1 MKKYTWPSALLLSL
15 VLSLGGCGKP
25 SAEAQLQKAREYAA
39 KGEKKAAIIEFK
51 NLLADYPENA
61 DARRQLGQLYLE
73 SGETDAALIELK
85 KAVEHGADKVGT
97 ASTLA
102 RALLAKGDHLKALE
116 YLDPKKMPEADTA
129 PALIVLRGHAF
140 AMRGMFDDATRLY
153 QAALKIDPKYADA
166 SIGLARVAVMQRQP
180 EQAMTLLD
188 GVLAHSPSSVDALL
202 MKGDLLRRKGE
213 RDAAIQLYERAL
225 AADKGKDQAY
235 LSLIAMAIEADQL
248 PKARA
253 YLTDLQKVSAN
264 NLYARHLEAVILLR
278 EKQPDQ
284 ALAKILEVLKLAPAL
299 PASNLLAA
307 NIEYSKGMYQQ
318 AIAHLNAVLAN
329 SPNNLPAQRLMVAT
343 LLKQN
348 EADKAAEL
356 LNKLTEQY
364 PDDTA
369 LLSLAGEAA
378 VRKRDYAKAMSA
390 YSRAAQL
397 DPKSVELRTKVAMAR
412 MATGDADKA
421 LHDLE
426 NIAAGDDKATQA
438 DIVLVLA
445 HINKR
450 EWQQAE
456 TVVAR
461 LASKQD
467 DSPLIGGLRASIL
480 LGKNDVAGARKQL
493 DMVLDKYPG
502 FVSAA
507 VNLARLD
514 LQEKKPE
521 QAQKRFEALLA
532 KEPKNLGLMMAY
544 AEFLL
549 AVNKPAEAQPW
560 LDSAHQLQPEALEP
574 SLALTGLA
582 MRNKDFKRAQ
592 AIAQEALARKPDNPQ
607 LLDNLASVQLA
618 AGEQNQALATLAKL
632 VKAVPN
638 SPLAYLKMANAQM
651 LSGNNPGAIE
661 SLQKAISLAPNAADA
676 YVLLS
681 RLYLRNKQPAD
692 AMKAAQTLQR
702 LQPKNAAG
710 YLLEGD
716 VHMQAKAGAEAA
728 AAYQRANAI
737 ESTSVGMIGRHR
749 ALVLSGKGTQADE
762 EIADWVTKNTNDIGV
777 RTYLAENALLTRN
790 FTKAVSL
797 YEALVKLQGD
807 NPSYL
812 NNLAYSYHQIKDPR
826 AMSIAEQ
833 AVKLAG
839 KNAAILDTYALILD
853 SQGKLQNAE
862 RTLKQASELSEDPE
876 VHFHYAQVLI
886 KNGKSNDAKLLL
898 ERLLQ
903 RNGEFPDR
911 NNAVVLLNRLRKG

>member
-1 MKKYTWPSALLLSL
+1 MKKYTWPSALLVSL

-25 SAEAQLQKAREYAA
+25 SAEAQLQKAREYIA

-51 NLLADYPENA
+51 NLLADYPDNA

-102 RALLAKGDHLKALE
+102 RALLAKGDPLKALE
-116 YLDPKKMPEADTA
+116 YLDPKKIPEADTA

-153 QAALKIDPKYADA
+153 QAALKLDPKYADA
-166 SIGLARVAVMQRQP
+166 SIGLARIAVMQRQP
-180 EQAMTLLD
+180 EQALALLD
-188 GVLAHSPSSVDALL
+188 GVLAHSPANADALL
-202 MKGDLLRRKGE
+202 MKGDILRRDGK

-248 PKARA
+248 PKART

-284 ALAKILEVLKLAPAL
+284 ALTKILEVLKLAPAL
-299 PASNLLAA
+299 PAANLLAA

-318 AIAHLNAVLAN
+318 AITHLNAVLAN

-348 EADKAAEL
+348 EADKASEL

-378 VRKRDYAKAMSA
+378 VRKRDYARAMSA

-397 DPKSVELRTKVAMAR
+397 DPKSAELRTKVAMAR

-438 DIVLVLA
+438 DIVLALA

-467 DSPLIGGLRASIL
+467 DSPLIGGLRAGIL

-493 DMVLDKYPG
+493 DMVLDKFPG
-502 FVSAA
+502 FVPAA

-521 QAQKRFEALLA
+521 QAQKRFETLLT
-532 KEPKNLGLMMAY
+532 KEPKNVGLMMAY

-560 LDSAHQLQPEALEP
+560 LEKAHQLQPDAVEP
-574 SLALTGLA
+574 SQALTVLA

-592 AIAQEALARKPDNPQ
+592 SIAQEALAKKPDSPQ

-632 VKAVPN
+632 IKAVPN
-638 SPLAYLKMANAQM
+638 SPLAHLKMANAQM

-661 SLQKAISLAPNAADA
+661 SLQKAITLAPNAADA

-681 RLYLRNKQPAD
+681 RLYLQNKQPAE

-716 VHMQAKAGAEAA
+716 VHMQAKAGADAA

-737 ESTSVGMIGRHR
+737 EPSSVGMISRHR
-749 ALVLSGKGTQADE
+749 ALVLDGKRSQADAE
-762 EIADWVTKNTNDIGV
+762 VDKWLGSNIQEIPA
-777 RTYLAENALLTRN
+777 RTYLAEQ
-790 FTKAVSL
+790 SL
-797 YEALVKLQGD
+797 QNQQFARAAGYYEALAKLQPN
-807 NPSYL
+807 NPLLL
-812 NNLAYSYHQIKDPR
+812 NNLAYCYQQLKSPKAR
-826 AMSIAEQ
+826 ETAE
-833 AVKLAG
+833 AALKLAPDNPAIMDTLG
-839 KNAAILDTYALILD
+839 GVLLDDGFPQQGLKYLLRAAEMDKQNREIRLHLAQAYLKTGQTAKAKQELE
-853 SQGKLQNAE
+853 KLAVYGDQSGIAATA
-862 RTLKQASELSEDPE
+862 R
-876 VHFHYAQVLI
+876 
-886 KNGKSNDAKLLL
+886 KLLGSL
-898 ERLLQ
+898 
-903 RNGEFPDR
+903 
-911 NNAVVLLNRLRKG
+911 